1 MFNQGTNKI
10 NKLKSFGIGKH
21 DFQVGQVQQ
30 YERERERERLK
41 HHSDKCITSILK
53 HGHKPEGD
61 LVDWIAVFDL
71 NKPVADQR

>member
-1 MFNQGTNKI
+1 MRKNP
-10 NKLKSFGIGKH
+10 
-21 DFQVGQVQQ
+21 QQ
-30 YERERERERLK
+30 FREKEREGLK
-41 HHSDKCITSILK
+41 HHSDRCITSILK

>member
-1 MFNQGTNKI
+1 MI
-10 NKLKSFGIGKH
+10 SKLVKSNNMRKNP
-21 DFQVGQVQQ
+21 QQ
-30 YERERERERLK
+30 FREKERERLK
-41 HHSDKCITSILK
+41 HHSDKYITSILK

>member
-30 YERERERERLK
+30 YEEKSTTILENNLEREIK
-41 HHSDKCITSILK
+41 TS
-53 HGHKPEGD
+53 
-61 LVDWIAVFDL
+61 
-71 NKPVADQR
+71 Q